1 MRAASPPSDAAALQ
15 IVPIILRGIPI
26 PGPVLVAE
34 AEARP
39 LPAAVVHPSDVQ
51 AWSHIVQ
58 RIPRV
63 DLTNAP
69 IRTQDLLAQ
78 VRKQMGGVPNLVA
91 TLAQSP
97 AALAGYLGFA
107 GGLSVG
113 SLSAAHREQIS
124 IAVGGANACDYCVS
138 AHSALGRRL
147 GLDAEELRL
156 NLMGQSGDA
165 KTAALLGFVRELVR
179 DRGHVEDRALDAL
192 RAAGF
197 NDEAIAETVANIALN
212 TFTNYFN
219 HVAKTEIDFPLVETK
234 KALAA

>member
-1 MRAASPPSDAAALQ
+1 MEQDWRSAAARRGLKVTDLAEHVGTR
-15 IVPIILRGIPI
+15 IDGIDLGDNHDAEMVAIIR
-26 PGPVLVAE
+26 
-34 AEARP
+34 
-39 LPAAVVHPSDVQ
+39 AAVVE
-51 AWSHIVQ
+51 
-58 RIPRV
+58 
-63 DLTNAP
+63 
-69 IRTQDLLAQ
+69 RTLLLFRGQ
-78 VRKQMGGVPNLVA
+78 EKL
-91 TLAQSP
+91 SP
-97 AALAGYLGFA
+97 AGYLGFA

>member
-1 MRAASPPSDAAALQ
+1 M
-15 IVPIILRGIPI
+15 
-26 PGPVLVAE
+26 
-34 AEARP
+34 
-39 LPAAVVHPSDVQ
+39 
-51 AWSHIVQ
+51 
-58 RIPRV
+58 
-63 DLTNAP
+63 
-69 IRTQDLLAQ
+69 
-78 VRKQMGGVPNLVA
+78 
-91 TLAQSP
+91 
-97 AALAGYLGFA
+97 
-107 GGLSVG
+107 
-113 SLSAAHREQIS
+113 
-124 IAVGGANACDYCVS
+124 S